1 MQKIRNNNNIN
12 FKNVKTMNRMNNFL
26 LMGSV
31 ALSGIV
37 AFSACS
43 SENDMGAEVNP
54 TFDGKTV
61 KTQFALNVPYGNTGT
76 RMSDEAAQQKN
87 NFRGISNMKLLSFV
101 EEPATGKISTSF
113 IDLKQNTNAFES
125 DGSDY
130 ANQGRY
136 IYRDVQ
142 IPIGTKHFVFYGKAT
157 GTETTTSDANKL
169 FDKGYLSNNLSG
181 TTSGTPVSLDNTNFA
196 LQQIN
201 STLDLSIADGTS
213 GNNYD
218 KVMQALNNVSRT
230 KVGTTEWCAI
240 TTPTADTKLDHAKKL
255 WNAFSKLK
263 AGSANSVR
271 KTLEYLKSSAGVS
284 ALVAGEHA
292 TDDGEGLLKTLVK
305 NIDEALVLLDN
316 AENFPADL
324 NLPDGAISVECNRG
338 TWSYKT
344 PVDMNGASI
353 NYANITYPASLDYFV
368 SSPAKARDDA
378 STGLSDGKWPAKE
391 EWTKDNATWTD
402 WGDEVKNTTRTIA
415 LEKAIQYGVANLELT
430 INAKA
435 NSLEDNAK
443 AKGGQVADQNVDVT
457 GNKLV
462 MTGVLIGGQP
472 EKVEWNYEPKTG
484 TTFDLTIYDK
494 KMNGAT
500 ASAKGINVPVKPKAS
515 TPNYT
520 LVLDN
525 NNNTSAKSI
534 YVAVELVNKTGIDFY
549 GADGMIPAGGKF
561 YLIGK
566 LDPTDGTTVGENP
579 KNVDRVFLKDYTTK
593 ANLTIKDLKN
603 AYNVIPDLR
612 STAISVGLAV
622 NLEWQNGITFNVE
635 I

>member
-1 MQKIRNNNNIN
+1 
-12 FKNVKTMNRMNNFL
+12 MNRMNNFL

-61 KTQFALNVPYGNTGT
+61 KTQFALNVPYGDTGT
-76 RMSDEAAQQKN
+76 RMSANAAQQN
-87 NFRGISNMKLLSFV
+87 RNFRGISNMTLLPFT
-101 EEPATGKISTSF
+101 EEPAAGKTSTSF
-113 IDLKQNTNAFES
+113 INLKTNTNAFES

-136 IYRDVQ
+136 IYRDVE
-142 IPIGTKHFVFYGKAT
+142 IPIGTNNFVFYGKAT
-157 GTETTTSDANKL
+157 GTETTTTADADKL

-181 TTSGTPVSLDNTNFA
+181 TTSGTPVSLNNTNFA
-196 LQQIN
+196 LQKIN
-201 STLDLSIADGTS
+201 ETLDFSTATSGTDKSYNKVLKALQDVTDTKVTDGTTTTIEW
-213 GNNYD
+213 NN
-218 KVMQALNNVSRT
+218 
-230 KVGTTEWCAI
+230 I
-240 TTPTADTKLDHAKKL
+240 TTSATDMKLNHAKKL
-255 WNAFSKLK
+255 WEAFSTLK

-271 KTLEYLKSSAGVS
+271 KTLNYLKSSAGVS
-284 ALVAGEHA
+284 ALGTGTA
-292 TDDGEGLLKTLVK
+292 TADGDGLLKTLVK
-305 NIDEALVLLDN
+305 NIDNALTTLGAAKD
-316 AENFPADL
+316 FPADF
-324 NLPDGAISVECNRG
+324 NLPDGAVGVNYDGATKKWKFNSPEN
-338 TWSYKT
+338 
-344 PVDMNGASI
+344 MNVNTI

-378 STGLSDGKWPAKE
+378 STGLSDGKWPAKD
-391 EWTKDNATWTD
+391 EWTKDNATWTGWD
-402 WGDEVKNTTRTIA
+402 NEVKNTTRTIA
-415 LEKAIQYGVANLELT
+415 LERAIQYGVANLELT

-443 AKGGQVADQNVDVT
+443 AKGGQVADQTVDVT
-457 GNKLV
+457 GDKLV

-472 EKVEWNYEPKTG
+472 TKVEWNYEPKTG

-500 ASAKGINVPVKPKAS
+500 TSAEGINVPVKPTAS

-566 LDPTDGTTVGENP
+566 LDPEAATGVTGATTTVN
-579 KNVDRVFLKDYTTK
+579 RVFLKDYTTK

-622 NLEWQNGITFNVE
+622 NLEWQNGITFDVE

>member
-1 MQKIRNNNNIN
+1 
-12 FKNVKTMNRMNNFL
+12 MNNFF

-76 RMSDEAAQQKN
+76 RMSADATQQN
-87 NFRGISNMKLLSFV
+87 RNFRGISNMVLLPFNANV
-101 EEPATGKISTSF
+101 TGTETSTSF
-113 IDLKQNTNAFES
+113 ISLNQNTNAFES
-125 DGSDY
+125 DGTS
-130 ANQGRY
+130 QGRY
-136 IYRDVQ
+136 IYRDVE
-142 IPIGTKHFVFYGKAT
+142 IPIGTTHFVFYGKAT
-157 GTETTTSDANKL
+157 GTETTTANPDNL
-169 FDKGYLSNNLSG
+169 FKFGYLSKNLSEP
-181 TTSGTPVSLDNTNFA
+181 TVDLNNTNFA
-196 LQQIN
+196 LLKIN
-201 STLDLSIADGTS
+201 GSLNLNSANAGTAKS
-213 GNNYD
+213 YE
-218 KVMQALNNVSRT
+218 KVLQALQDVTNT
-230 KVGTTEWCAI
+230 TVGSIEWKNI
-240 TTPTADTKLDHAKKL
+240 TTPAADMKLDHAKKL
-255 WNAFSKLK
+255 WDAFSTLK

-271 KTLEYLKSSAGVS
+271 TTLNHLKKSAGVS
-284 ALVAGEHA
+284 APGAGTTA
-292 TDDGEGLLKTLVK
+292 TEDGDGLLKNLVT
-305 NIDEALVLLDN
+305 NIDKALTTLLGTDN
-316 AENFPADL
+316 TFPADF
-324 NLPDGAISVECNRG
+324 NLPDGAVAVTYDNTSGIWKYN
-338 TWSYKT
+338 T
-344 PVDMNGASI
+344 PVDMKDASI

-378 STGLSDGKWPAKE
+378 STGLSDGIWPEKNK
-391 EWTKDNATWTD
+391 WTKDEAGIWTAD
-402 WGDEVKNTTRTIA
+402 WGNEVKNTTRTIA

-430 INAKA
+430 IKA
-435 NSLEDNAK
+435 NASTLSDNAQ

-457 GNKLV
+457 NKLV

-484 TTFDLTIYDK
+484 CTFDLTIYDK
-494 KMNGAT
+494 KMNGVT
-500 ASAKGINVPVKPKAS
+500 APAEGIDVPVKPTAS

-525 NNNTSAKSI
+525 NNASTRPI

-549 GADGMIPAGGKF
+549 GADGMIPDGGKF
-561 YLIGK
+561 YLVGK
-566 LDPTDGTTVGENP
+566 LDPTTAPTSSNP
-579 KNVDRVFLKDYTTK
+579 NSVDRVFLKDYTTK
-593 ANLTIKDLKN
+593 ANLTIMDLKN

-622 NLEWQNGITFNVE
+622 NLEWQTGITFDVE

>member
-1 MQKIRNNNNIN
+1 
-12 FKNVKTMNRMNNFL
+12 MNRMNNFL

-76 RMSDEAAQQKN
+76 RMSADAAQQN
-87 NFRGISNMKLLSFV
+87 SNFRGISNMKLLPFA
-101 EEPATGKISTSF
+101 EEPAVGKTSTSL
-113 IDLKQNTNAFES
+113 INLGVNTNAFES

-136 IYRDVQ
+136 IYRDVE

-157 GTETTTSDANKL
+157 GTETTTTDPDKL
-169 FDKGYLSNNLSG
+169 FEKGYLSNNLSG
-181 TTSGTPVSLDNTNFA
+181 TTGTTVSLDNTNFA
-196 LQQIN
+196 LQKIN
-201 STLDLSIADGTS
+201 ETLDLNGATS
-213 GNNYD
+213 GTD
-218 KVMQALNNVSRT
+218 KSYRKVLKALQDVTGT
-230 KVGTTEWCAI
+230 KVTDGATTIEWNNI
-240 TTPTADTKLDHAKKL
+240 TTSATDMKLNHAEKI
-255 WNAFSKLK
+255 WDAFKTLK

-271 KTLEYLKSSAGVS
+271 ITLENLKKSAGVTT
-284 ALVAGEHA
+284 LGA
-292 TDDGEGLLKTLVK
+292 TETPTADGDGLLKTLVK
-305 NIDEALVLLDN
+305 NIDVALTTLLGTDN
-316 AENFPADL
+316 TFPADF
-324 NLPDGAISVECNRG
+324 NLPDGAIAVTYDNTSGN
-338 TWSYKT
+338 WKYNT

-368 SSPAKARDDA
+368 NSPAKARNDA
-378 STGLSDGKWPAKE
+378 STGLTDGIWPEKDK
-391 EWTKDNATWTD
+391 WTKDETGIWTG

-430 INAKA
+430 INAKT
-435 NSLEDNAK
+435 NKLLDNAK
-443 AKGGQVADQNVDVT
+443 ANGGQVADQNVDVT
-457 GNKLV
+457 GDKLV

-472 EKVEWNYEPKTG
+472 TKVEWNYEPKTG

-500 ASAKGINVPVKPKAS
+500 TSAEGINVPVKPTAS
-515 TPNYT
+515 THNYT

-566 LDPTDGTTVGENP
+566 LDPTDAATVGENP

-593 ANLTIKDLKN
+593 ANLTIKDLNN

>member
-1 MQKIRNNNNIN
+1 
-12 FKNVKTMNRMNNFL
+12 MNRMNNFL

-61 KTQFALNVPYGNTGT
+61 KTQFALNVPYGDTGT
-76 RMSDEAAQQKN
+76 RMSANAAQQN
-87 NFRGISNMKLLSFV
+87 RNFRGISNMKLLSFV
-101 EEPATGKISTSF
+101 EEPAAGKISTSF

-157 GTETTTSDANKL
+157 GTETTTTTPDKL
-169 FDKGYLSNNLSG
+169 FEKGYLSKNLSG
-181 TTSGTPVSLDNTNFA
+181 PTVNLNNTNFA
-196 LQQIN
+196 LQKIKG
-201 STLDLSIADGTS
+201 SLDLSAATGTTTE
-213 GNNYD
+213 NYD
-218 KVMQALNNVSRT
+218 KVLKALQEVTGT
-230 KVGTTEWCAI
+230 KVTEGAATIEWNNI
-240 TTPTADTKLDHAKKL
+240 TTSATDMKLNHAEKL
-255 WNAFSKLK
+255 WDAFKTLK

-271 KTLEYLKSSAGVS
+271 KTLENLKTSAGVA
-284 ALVAGEHA
+284 ALAEGETPTA
-292 TDDGEGLLKTLVK
+292 NGDGLLKTLVK
-305 NIDEALVLLDN
+305 NIDGALTTLGDDN
-316 AENFPADL
+316 IFPADL
-324 NLPDGAISVECNRG
+324 NLPDGAVSVICDG
-338 TWSYKT
+338 TSKT
-344 PVDMNGASI
+344 WKFNSSVTMNENTI
-353 NYANITYPASLDYFV
+353 DYTKITYPASLDYFV
-368 SSPAKARDDA
+368 SSPAKARNEA
-378 STGLSDGKWPAKE
+378 STGLTDGKWPTNE
-391 EWTKDNATWTD
+391 DWTKNQATWTD

-415 LEKAIQYGVANLELT
+415 LERAIQYGVANLELT
-430 INAKA
+430 INAKT
-435 NSLEDNAK
+435 NKLLDNAI
-443 AKGGQVADQNVDVT
+443 AKGHQVADQNVDVT

-472 EKVEWNYEPKTG
+472 TKVEWDYEPKPG
-484 TTFDLTIYDK
+484 TDFDLTIYDK

-500 ASAKGINVPVKPKAS
+500 ATGNGINVPVGRAS
-515 TPNYT
+515 ESNYT

-525 NNNTSAKSI
+525 NNATTKPI

-549 GADGMIPAGGKF
+549 GADGMVPAGGKF
-561 YLIGK
+561 YLIGR
-566 LDPTDGTTVGENP
+566 LDPTTATTGDNP
-579 KNVDRVFLKDYTTK
+579 NNVDRVFLKDYTTK

-622 NLEWQNGITFNVE
+622 NLEWQNGITFDVE

>member
-1 MQKIRNNNNIN
+1 
-12 FKNVKTMNRMNNFL
+12 MNRMNNFL

-76 RMSDEAAQQKN
+76 RMSADAAQQN
-87 NFRGISNMKLLSFV
+87 SNFRGISNMKLLPFAK
-101 EEPATGKISTSF
+101 EPAVGKTSTSL
-113 IDLKQNTNAFES
+113 INLGVNTNAFES

-136 IYRDVQ
+136 IYRDVE

-157 GTETTTSDANKL
+157 GTETTTTDPDKL
-169 FDKGYLSNNLSG
+169 FEKGYLSNNLSG
-181 TTSGTPVSLDNTNFA
+181 TTGTTVSLDNTNFA
-196 LQQIN
+196 LQKIN
-201 STLDLSIADGTS
+201 ETLDLNGATS
-213 GNNYD
+213 GTD
-218 KVMQALNNVSRT
+218 KSYRKVLKALQDVTGT
-230 KVGTTEWCAI
+230 KVTDGATTIEWNNI
-240 TTPTADTKLDHAKKL
+240 TTSATDMKLNHAEKL
-255 WNAFSKLK
+255 WDAFKTLK

-271 KTLEYLKSSAGVS
+271 ITLENLKKSAGVTT
-284 ALVAGEHA
+284 LGA
-292 TDDGEGLLKTLVK
+292 TETPTADGDGLLKTLVK
-305 NIDEALVLLDN
+305 NIDVALTTLLGTDN
-316 AENFPADL
+316 TFPADF
-324 NLPDGAISVECNRG
+324 NLPDGAIAVTYDNTSGN
-338 TWSYKT
+338 WKYNT

-368 SSPAKARDDA
+368 NSPAKARNDA
-378 STGLSDGKWPAKE
+378 STGLTDGIWPEKDK
-391 EWTKDNATWTD
+391 WTKDETGIWTG

-430 INAKA
+430 INAKT
-435 NSLEDNAK
+435 NKLLDNAK
-443 AKGGQVADQNVDVT
+443 ANGGQVADQNVDVT
-457 GNKLV
+457 GDKLV

-472 EKVEWNYEPKTG
+472 TKVEWNYEPKTG

-500 ASAKGINVPVKPKAS
+500 TSAEGINVPVKPTAS
-515 TPNYT
+515 THNYT

-566 LDPTDGTTVGENP
+566 LDPTDAATVGENP

>member
-1 MQKIRNNNNIN
+1 
-12 FKNVKTMNRMNNFL
+12 MNRMNNFL

-76 RMSDEAAQQKN
+76 RMSADAAQQN
-87 NFRGISNMKLLSFV
+87 SNFRGISNMKLLPFA
-101 EEPATGKISTSF
+101 EEPAVGKTSTSL
-113 IDLKQNTNAFES
+113 INLGVNTNAFES

-136 IYRDVQ
+136 IYRDVE

-157 GTETTTSDANKL
+157 GTETTTTDPDKL
-169 FDKGYLSNNLSG
+169 FEKGYLSNNLSG
-181 TTSGTPVSLDNTNFA
+181 TTGTTVSLDNTNFA
-196 LQQIN
+196 LQKIN
-201 STLDLSIADGTS
+201 ETLDLNGATS
-213 GNNYD
+213 GTD
-218 KVMQALNNVSRT
+218 KSYRKVLKALQDVTGT
-230 KVGTTEWCAI
+230 KVTDGATTIEWNNI
-240 TTPTADTKLDHAKKL
+240 TTSATDMKLNHAEKL
-255 WNAFSKLK
+255 WDAFKTLK

-271 KTLEYLKSSAGVS
+271 ITLENLKKSAGVTT
-284 ALVAGEHA
+284 LGA
-292 TDDGEGLLKTLVK
+292 TETPTADGDGLLKTLVK
-305 NIDEALVLLDN
+305 NIDVALTTLLGTDN
-316 AENFPADL
+316 TFPADF
-324 NLPDGAISVECNRG
+324 NLPDGAIAVTYDNTSGN
-338 TWSYKT
+338 WKYNT

-368 SSPAKARDDA
+368 NSPAKARNDA
-378 STGLSDGKWPAKE
+378 STGLTDGIWPEKNK
-391 EWTKDNATWTD
+391 WTKDETGIWTG

-430 INAKA
+430 INAKT
-435 NSLEDNAK
+435 NKLLDNAK
-443 AKGGQVADQNVDVT
+443 ANGGQVADQNVDVT
-457 GNKLV
+457 GDKLV

-500 ASAKGINVPVKPKAS
+500 TSAEGINVPVKPTAS

-566 LDPTDGTTVGENP
+566 LDPTDAATVGENP

>member
-1 MQKIRNNNNIN
+1 
-12 FKNVKTMNRMNNFL
+12 MNNFF

-61 KTQFALNVPYGNTGT
+61 KTQFALNVPYGDTGT
-76 RMSDEAAQQKN
+76 RMSADAAQQN
-87 NFRGISNMKLLSFV
+87 SNFRGISNMKLLPFA
-101 EEPATGKISTSF
+101 EEPAVGKTSTSL
-113 IDLKQNTNAFES
+113 INLGVNTNAFES

-136 IYRDVQ
+136 IYRDVE

-157 GTETTTSDANKL
+157 GTETTTTDPDKL
-169 FDKGYLSNNLSG
+169 FEKGYLSNNLSG
-181 TTSGTPVSLDNTNFA
+181 TTGTTVSLDNTNFA
-196 LQQIN
+196 LQKIN
-201 STLDLSIADGTS
+201 ETLDLNGATS
-213 GNNYD
+213 GTD
-218 KVMQALNNVSRT
+218 KSYRKVLKALQDVTGT
-230 KVGTTEWCAI
+230 KVTDGATTIEWNNI
-240 TTPTADTKLDHAKKL
+240 TTSATDMKLNHAEKL
-255 WNAFSKLK
+255 WDAFKTLK

-271 KTLEYLKSSAGVS
+271 ITLENLKKSAGVTT
-284 ALVAGEHA
+284 LGA
-292 TDDGEGLLKTLVK
+292 TETPTADGDGLLKTLVK
-305 NIDEALVLLDN
+305 NIDVALTKLLGTDN
-316 AENFPADL
+316 TFPADF
-324 NLPDGAISVECNRG
+324 NLPDGAIAVTYDNTSGN
-338 TWSYKT
+338 WKYNT

-368 SSPAKARDDA
+368 NSPAKARNDA
-378 STGLSDGKWPAKE
+378 STGLTDGIWPEKE
-391 EWTKDNATWTD
+391 KWTKDETGIWTG

-430 INAKA
+430 INAKT
-435 NSLEDNAK
+435 NKLLDNAK
-443 AKGGQVADQNVDVT
+443 ANGGQVADQNVDVT
-457 GNKLV
+457 GDKLV

-472 EKVEWNYEPKTG
+472 TKVEWNYEPKTG

-500 ASAKGINVPVKPKAS
+500 TSAEGINVPVKPTAS
-515 TPNYT
+515 THNYT

-566 LDPTDGTTVGENP
+566 LDPTDAATVGENP
-579 KNVDRVFLKDYTTK
+579 NRVERVFLKDYTTK

-622 NLEWQNGITFNVE
+622 NLEWQNGITFDVE

>member
-1 MQKIRNNNNIN
+1 
-12 FKNVKTMNRMNNFL
+12 MNRMNNFL

-61 KTQFALNVPYGNTGT
+61 KTQFALNVPYGDTGT
-76 RMSDEAAQQKN
+76 RMSDEAAQQN
-87 NFRGISNMKLLSFV
+87 RNFRGISNMTLLPFT
-101 EEPATGKISTSF
+101 EEPAAGKISTSF

-181 TTSGTPVSLDNTNFA
+181 TTSGTKVILDNTNFA
-196 LQQIN
+196 LQKIN
-201 STLDLSIADGTS
+201 ETLDFSTATSGTDKSYNKVLKALQDVTDTKVTDGTTTIEW
-213 GNNYD
+213 NN
-218 KVMQALNNVSRT
+218 
-230 KVGTTEWCAI
+230 I
-240 TTPTADTKLDHAKKL
+240 TTSATDMKLNHAKKL
-255 WNAFSKLK
+255 WEAFSTLK

-271 KTLEYLKSSAGVS
+271 KTLNYLKSSAGVS
-284 ALVAGEHA
+284 ALGTGTA
-292 TDDGEGLLKTLVK
+292 TADGDGLLKTLVK
-305 NIDEALVLLDN
+305 NIDNALTTLGAAND
-316 AENFPADL
+316 FPADF
-324 NLPDGAISVECNRG
+324 NLPDGAVGVNYDGATKKWKFNSPEN
-338 TWSYKT
+338 
-344 PVDMNGASI
+344 MNVNTI

-402 WGDEVKNTTRTIA
+402 WGNEVENTTRTIA

-430 INAKA
+430 ITAKT
-435 NSLEDNAK
+435 STLSDNAK
-443 AKGGQVADQNVDVT
+443 AKGGQVADQTVDVT
-457 GNKLV
+457 GDKLF

-484 TTFDLTIYDK
+484 AKFDYTIYDK

-500 ASAKGINVPVKPKAS
+500 TATENGIKVPVKTAVTPAS

-525 NNNTSAKSI
+525 NKATTKPI
-534 YVAVELVNKTGIDFY
+534 YVAVELLNKTGIDFY

-566 LDPTDGTTVGENP
+566 LDPTDAATVGENP

>member
-1 MQKIRNNNNIN
+1 
-12 FKNVKTMNRMNNFL
+12 MNRMNNFF

-76 RMSDEAAQQKN
+76 RMSANAAQQN
-87 NFRGISNMKLLSFV
+87 RNFRGISNMKLLSFV
-101 EEPATGKISTSF
+101 EEPAAGKISTSF

-181 TTSGTPVSLDNTNFA
+181 TTSGTKVSLNNTNFA
-196 LQQIN
+196 LQKIN
-201 STLDLSIADGTS
+201 ETLDFSTATSGTDKSYNKVLKALQDVTDTKVTDGTTTIEW
-213 GNNYD
+213 NN
-218 KVMQALNNVSRT
+218 
-230 KVGTTEWCAI
+230 I
-240 TTPTADTKLDHAKKL
+240 TTSATDMKLNHAKKL
-255 WNAFSKLK
+255 WEAFSTLK

-271 KTLEYLKSSAGVS
+271 KTLNYLKSSAGVS
-284 ALVAGEHA
+284 ALGTGTA
-292 TDDGEGLLKTLVK
+292 TADGDGLLKTLVK
-305 NIDEALVLLDN
+305 NIDNALTTLGAAND
-316 AENFPADL
+316 FPADF
-324 NLPDGAISVECNRG
+324 NLPDGAVGVNYDGATKKWKFNSPEN
-338 TWSYKT
+338 
-344 PVDMNGASI
+344 MNVNTI

-378 STGLSDGKWPAKE
+378 STGLSDGKWPAKD

-402 WGDEVKNTTRTIA
+402 WGNEVENTTRTIA

-430 INAKA
+430 ITAKT
-435 NSLEDNAK
+435 STLSDNAK
-443 AKGGQVADQNVDVT
+443 AKGGQVADQTVDVT
-457 GNKLV
+457 GDKLV

-472 EKVEWNYEPKTG
+472 TKVEWNYEPKTG

-500 ASAKGINVPVKPKAS
+500 TSAEGINVPVKPTAS

-525 NNNTSAKSI
+525 NKATTKPI
-534 YVAVELVNKTGIDFY
+534 YVAVELLNKTGIDFY
-549 GADGMIPAGGKF
+549 GADGMIPNGGKF

-566 LDPTDGTTVGENP
+566 LDPTDDTTVGENP
-579 KNVDRVFLKDYTTK
+579 NRVERVFLKDHTTK

-622 NLEWQNGITFNVE
+622 NLEWQNGITFDVE

>member
-1 MQKIRNNNNIN
+1 
-12 FKNVKTMNRMNNFL
+12 MNNFF

-61 KTQFALNVPYGNTGT
+61 KTQFALNVPYGDTGT
-76 RMSDEAAQQKN
+76 RMSANAAQQN
-87 NFRGISNMKLLSFV
+87 RNFRGISNMTLLPFT

-136 IYRDVQ
+136 IYRDVE

-157 GTETTTSDANKL
+157 GTETTTTDPDKL
-169 FDKGYLSNNLSG
+169 FEKGYLSNNLSG
-181 TTSGTPVSLDNTNFA
+181 TTGTTVSLDNTYFA
-196 LQQIN
+196 LQKIN
-201 STLDLSIADGTS
+201 ETLDLNGATS
-213 GNNYD
+213 GTD
-218 KVMQALNNVSRT
+218 KSYRKVLKALQDVTGT
-230 KVGTTEWCAI
+230 KVTDGATTIEWNNI
-240 TTPTADTKLDHAKKL
+240 TTSATDMKLNHAEKL
-255 WNAFSKLK
+255 WDAFKTLK

-271 KTLEYLKSSAGVS
+271 ITLENLKKSAGVTT
-284 ALVAGEHA
+284 LGA
-292 TDDGEGLLKTLVK
+292 TETPTADGDGLLKTLVK
-305 NIDEALVLLDN
+305 NIDVALTTLLGTDN
-316 AENFPADL
+316 TFPADF
-324 NLPDGAISVECNRG
+324 NLPDGAIAVTYDNTSGN
-338 TWSYKT
+338 WKYNT

-368 SSPAKARDDA
+368 NSPAKARNDA
-378 STGLSDGKWPAKE
+378 STGLTDGIWPEKDK
-391 EWTKDNATWTD
+391 WTKDETGIWTG

-430 INAKA
+430 INAKT
-435 NSLEDNAK
+435 NKLLDNAK
-443 AKGGQVADQNVDVT
+443 ANGGQVADQNVDVT
-457 GNKLV
+457 GDKLV

-472 EKVEWNYEPKTG
+472 TKVEWNYEPKTG

-500 ASAKGINVPVKPKAS
+500 ASAEGINVPVKPTAS

-525 NNNTSAKSI
+525 NKNTSAKSI

-566 LDPTDGTTVGENP
+566 LDPTDATTIGDNP

-622 NLEWQNGITFNVE
+622 NLEWQEGITFNVE

>member
-1 MQKIRNNNNIN
+1 
-12 FKNVKTMNRMNNFL
+12 MNNFF

-76 RMSDEAAQQKN
+76 RMSADATQQN
-87 NFRGISNMKLLSFV
+87 SNFRGISNMKLLPFA
-101 EEPATGKISTSF
+101 EEPAAGKTSTSL
-113 IDLKQNTNAFES
+113 INLGVNTNAFES

-136 IYRDVQ
+136 IYRDVE

-157 GTETTTSDANKL
+157 GTETTTTTTDNL
-169 FDKGYLSNNLSG
+169 FKFGYLSNNLTG
-181 TTSGTPVSLDNTNFA
+181 TTVNLDNTHFALQKINETLNLSVATSGTDKSYNRVLKA
-196 LQQIN
+196 LQDV
-201 STLDLSIADGTS
+201 TG
-213 GNNYD
+213 
-218 KVMQALNNVSRT
+218 T
-230 KVGTTEWCAI
+230 KVGPIEWKNISTTA
-240 TTPTADTKLDHAKKL
+240 ADMKLNHAQKL
-255 WNAFSKLK
+255 WEAFSKLK

-271 KTLEYLKSSAGVS
+271 KTLENLKTSAGVA
-284 ALVAGEHA
+284 ALGPSE
-292 TDDGEGLLKTLVK
+292 TPTEDGDGLLKTLVK
-305 NIDEALVLLDN
+305 NIDEALTTLGDDN
-316 AENFPADL
+316 TFPADF
-324 NLPDGAISVECNRG
+324 NLPDGAIAVTYDNTSGN
-338 TWSYKT
+338 WKYNT

-353 NYANITYPASLDYFV
+353 NYAKITYPASLDYFV
-368 SSPAKARDDA
+368 NSPAKAKDAA
-378 STGLSDGKWPAKE
+378 STGLNDGIWPEKNK
-391 EWTKDNATWTD
+391 WTKDEAGIWTG
-402 WGDEVKNTTRTIA
+402 WGDDVKNTTRTIA

-430 INAKA
+430 IKAKA
-435 NSLEDNAK
+435 NTLSDNAI
-443 AKGGQVADQNVDVT
+443 AEGGQVADQNVDVT

-472 EKVEWNYEPKTG
+472 TQVEWNYEPKTG

-500 ASAKGINVPVKPKAS
+500 APAEGINVPVKPTAS

-566 LDPTDGTTVGENP
+566 LDPTDAATVGENP

-622 NLEWQNGITFNVE
+622 NLEWQNGITFDVE

>member
-1 MQKIRNNNNIN
+1 
-12 FKNVKTMNRMNNFL
+12 MNRMNNFL

-61 KTQFALNVPYGNTGT
+61 KTQFALNVPYGDTGT
-76 RMSDEAAQQKN
+76 RMSANAAQQN
-87 NFRGISNMKLLSFV
+87 RNFRGISNMTLLPFT
-101 EEPATGKISTSF
+101 EEPAAGKISTSF

-181 TTSGTPVSLDNTNFA
+181 TTSGTKVNLDNTNFA
-196 LQQIN
+196 LQKIN
-201 STLDLSIADGTS
+201 ETLDFSTATSGTDKSYNKVLKALQDVTDTKVTDGTTTIEW
-213 GNNYD
+213 NN
-218 KVMQALNNVSRT
+218 
-230 KVGTTEWCAI
+230 I
-240 TTPTADTKLDHAKKL
+240 TTSATDMKLNHAKKL
-255 WNAFSKLK
+255 WEAFSTLK

-271 KTLEYLKSSAGVS
+271 KTLNYLKSSAGVS
-284 ALVAGEHA
+284 ALGTGTA
-292 TDDGEGLLKTLVK
+292 TADGDGLLKTLVK
-305 NIDEALVLLDN
+305 NIDNALTTLGAAND
-316 AENFPADL
+316 FPADF
-324 NLPDGAISVECNRG
+324 NLPDGAVGVNYDGATKKWKFNSPEN
-338 TWSYKT
+338 
-344 PVDMNGASI
+344 MNVNTI

-378 STGLSDGKWPAKE
+378 STGLSDGKWPAKD
-391 EWTKDNATWTD
+391 EWKKDNATWTGWD
-402 WGDEVKNTTRTIA
+402 NEVKNTTRTIA

-430 INAKA
+430 INAKT
-435 NSLEDNAK
+435 NKLLDNAI
-443 AKGGQVADQNVDVT
+443 AKGHQVADQNVDVT

-472 EKVEWNYEPKTG
+472 TKVEWDYEPKPG
-484 TTFDLTIYDK
+484 TDFDLTIYDK

-500 ASAKGINVPVKPKAS
+500 ATGNGINVPVGRAS
-515 TPNYT
+515 ESNYT

-525 NNNTSAKSI
+525 NNATTKPI

-549 GADGMIPAGGKF
+549 GADGMVPAGGKF
-561 YLIGK
+561 YLIGR
-566 LDPTDGTTVGENP
+566 LDPTTATTGDNP
-579 KNVDRVFLKDYTTK
+579 NNVDRVFLKDYTTK

-622 NLEWQNGITFNVE
+622 NLEWQEGITFNVE

>member
-1 MQKIRNNNNIN
+1 
-12 FKNVKTMNRMNNFL
+12 MNNFL

-76 RMSDEAAQQKN
+76 RMSAEATQQSS
-87 NFRGISNMKLLSFV
+87 NFRGISNMTLLPFT
-101 EEPATGKISTSF
+101 EKPDAGKISTSF

-181 TTSGTPVSLDNTNFA
+181 TTSGTKVSLDNTNFA
-196 LQQIN
+196 LQKIN
-201 STLDLSIADGTS
+201 ETLDFSTATSGTDNSYNKVLKALQDVTDTKVTDGTTTIEW
-213 GNNYD
+213 NN
-218 KVMQALNNVSRT
+218 
-230 KVGTTEWCAI
+230 I
-240 TTPTADTKLDHAKKL
+240 TTSATDMKLNHAQKL
-255 WNAFSKLK
+255 WEAFSTLK

-271 KTLEYLKSSAGVS
+271 KTLNYLKSSAGVS
-284 ALVAGEHA
+284 ALGTGTA
-292 TDDGEGLLKTLVK
+292 TADGDGLLKTLVK
-305 NIDEALVLLDN
+305 NIDNALTTLGAAND
-316 AENFPADL
+316 FPADF
-324 NLPDGAISVECNRG
+324 NLPDGAVGVNYDGATKKWKFNSPEN
-338 TWSYKT
+338 
-344 PVDMNGASI
+344 MNVNTI

-378 STGLSDGKWPAKE
+378 STGLSDGKWPAKD

-402 WGDEVKNTTRTIA
+402 WGNEVENTTRTIA

-430 INAKA
+430 ITAKT
-435 NSLEDNAK
+435 STLSDNAK

-472 EKVEWNYEPKTG
+472 TQVEWNYEPKTG

-500 ASAKGINVPVKPKAS
+500 APAEGINVPVKPTAS

-525 NNNTSAKSI
+525 NNATTKAI
-534 YVAVELVNKTGIDFY
+534 YVAVELVNNTGIDFY
-549 GADGMIPAGGKF
+549 GADGMVPAGGKF

-566 LDPTDGTTVGENP
+566 LDPTDATTIGDNP

-593 ANLTIKDLKN
+593 ANLTIKELKN

-622 NLEWQNGITFNVE
+622 NLEWQNGITFDVE

>member
-1 MQKIRNNNNIN
+1 
-12 FKNVKTMNRMNNFL
+12 MNRMNNFF

-76 RMSDEAAQQKN
+76 RMSADATQQN
-87 NFRGISNMKLLSFV
+87 SNFRGISNMKLLPFA
-101 EEPATGKISTSF
+101 EEPAVGKTSTSL
-113 IDLKQNTNAFES
+113 INLGVNTNAFES

-136 IYRDVQ
+136 IYRDVE

-157 GTETTTSDANKL
+157 GTETTTTDPDKL
-169 FDKGYLSNNLSG
+169 FEKGYLSNNLSG
-181 TTSGTPVSLDNTNFA
+181 TTGTTVSLDNTNFA
-196 LQQIN
+196 LQKIN
-201 STLDLSIADGTS
+201 ETLDLNGATS
-213 GNNYD
+213 GTD
-218 KVMQALNNVSRT
+218 KSYRKVLKALQDVTGT
-230 KVGTTEWCAI
+230 KVTDGATTIEWNNI
-240 TTPTADTKLDHAKKL
+240 TTSATDMKLNHAEKL
-255 WNAFSKLK
+255 WDAFKTLK

-271 KTLEYLKSSAGVS
+271 ITLENLKKSAGVTT
-284 ALVAGEHA
+284 LGA
-292 TDDGEGLLKTLVK
+292 TETPTADGDGLLKTLVK
-305 NIDEALVLLDN
+305 NIDVALTTLLGTDN
-316 AENFPADL
+316 TFPADF
-324 NLPDGAISVECNRG
+324 NLPDGAIAVTYDNTSGN
-338 TWSYKT
+338 WKYNT

-368 SSPAKARDDA
+368 NSPAKARNDA
-378 STGLSDGKWPAKE
+378 STGLTDGIWPEKE
-391 EWTKDNATWTD
+391 KWTKDETGIWTG

-435 NSLEDNAK
+435 NKLLDNAK
-443 AKGGQVADQNVDVT
+443 ANGGQVADQNVDVT
-457 GNKLV
+457 GDKLV

-500 ASAKGINVPVKPKAS
+500 TSAEGINVPVKPKAS

-525 NNNTSAKSI
+525 NNNTSAKPI

-549 GADGMIPAGGKF
+549 GADGMVPAGGKF

-566 LDPTDGTTVGENP
+566 LDPTTATTSDNP
-579 KNVDRVFLKDYTTK
+579 NHVDRVFLKDYTTK

-622 NLEWQNGITFNVE
+622 NLEWQTGITFNVE

>member
-1 MQKIRNNNNIN
+1 
-12 FKNVKTMNRMNNFL
+12 
-26 LMGSV
+26 
-31 ALSGIV
+31 
-37 AFSACS
+37 
-43 SENDMGAEVNP
+43 MGAEVNP

-61 KTQFALNVPYGNTGT
+61 KTQFALNVPYGDTGT
-76 RMSDEAAQQKN
+76 RMSANAAQQN
-87 NFRGISNMKLLSFV
+87 RNFRGISNMTLLPFT
-101 EEPATGKISTSF
+101 EEPAAGKTSTSL
-113 IDLKQNTNAFES
+113 INLGVNTNAFES

-157 GTETTTSDANKL
+157 GTETSATATADNL
-169 FDKGYLSNNLSG
+169 FEKGYLSNNVSG
-181 TTSGTPVSLDNTNFA
+181 PTVNLDATNFA
-196 LQQIN
+196 LQKIKG
-201 STLDLSIADGTS
+201 SLDLSTATGTTTE
-213 GNNYD
+213 NYD
-218 KVMQALNNVSRT
+218 KVLKALQEVTGT
-230 KVGTTEWCAI
+230 KVTEGATTIEWNNI
-240 TTPTADTKLDHAKKL
+240 TTSATDMKLNHAEKL
-255 WNAFSKLK
+255 WDAFKTLK

-271 KTLEYLKSSAGVS
+271 KTLENLKTSAGVA
-284 ALVAGEHA
+284 ALAEGETPTA
-292 TDDGEGLLKTLVK
+292 NGDGLLKTLVK
-305 NIDEALVLLDN
+305 NINVALTTLDPN
-316 AENFPADL
+316 NTFPADL
-324 NLPDGAISVECNRG
+324 NLPDGAVSVICDG
-338 TWSYKT
+338 TSKT
-344 PVDMNGASI
+344 WKFNSSVTMNENTI
-353 NYANITYPASLDYFV
+353 DYRNITYPASLDYFV

-484 TTFDLTIYDK
+484 SRFDLTIYDK
-494 KMNGAT
+494 KMNGVT
-500 ASAKGINVPVKPKAS
+500 APAEGIDVPVKTTASTAS

-525 NNNTSAKSI
+525 NNNASAKSI

-549 GADGMIPAGGKF
+549 GADGMVPAGGKF

-566 LDPTDGTTVGENP
+566 LDPTTATTSNNP
-579 KNVDRVFLKDYTTK
+579 NGVDRVFLKDYTTK

-622 NLEWQNGITFNVE
+622 NLEWQTGITFDVE

>member
-1 MQKIRNNNNIN
+1 
-12 FKNVKTMNRMNNFL
+12 MNRMNNFL

-76 RMSDEAAQQKN
+76 RMSADATQQN
-87 NFRGISNMKLLSFV
+87 SNFRGISNMKLLPFA
-101 EEPATGKISTSF
+101 EEPAAGKTSTSL
-113 IDLKQNTNAFES
+113 INLGVNTNAFES

-136 IYRDVQ
+136 IYRDVE

-157 GTETTTSDANKL
+157 GTETTTTTPDKL
-169 FDKGYLSNNLSG
+169 FEKGYLSKNLSG
-181 TTSGTPVSLDNTNFA
+181 PTVNLNNTNFA
-196 LQQIN
+196 LQKIKG
-201 STLDLSIADGTS
+201 SLDLSAATGTTTE
-213 GNNYD
+213 NYD
-218 KVMQALNNVSRT
+218 KVLKALQEVTGT
-230 KVGTTEWCAI
+230 KVTEGATTIEWNNI
-240 TTPTADTKLDHAKKL
+240 TTSATDMKLNHAEKL
-255 WNAFSKLK
+255 WDAFKTLK

-271 KTLEYLKSSAGVS
+271 KTLENLKTSAGVA
-284 ALVAGEHA
+284 ALAEGETPTA
-292 TDDGEGLLKTLVK
+292 NGDGLLKTLVK
-305 NIDEALVLLDN
+305 NIDGALTTLGDDN
-316 AENFPADL
+316 IFPADL
-324 NLPDGAISVECNRG
+324 NLPDGAVSVICDG
-338 TWSYKT
+338 TSKT
-344 PVDMNGASI
+344 WKFNSSVTMNENTI
-353 NYANITYPASLDYFV
+353 DYTKITYPASLDYFV
-368 SSPAKARDDA
+368 SSPAKARNEA
-378 STGLSDGKWPAKE
+378 STGLTDGKWPTNE
-391 EWTKDNATWTD
+391 DWTKNQATWTD

-415 LEKAIQYGVANLELT
+415 LERAIQYGVANLELT
-430 INAKA
+430 INAKT
-435 NSLEDNAK
+435 NKLLDNAI
-443 AKGGQVADQNVDVT
+443 AKGHQVADQNVDVT

-472 EKVEWNYEPKTG
+472 TKVEWDYEPKPG
-484 TTFDLTIYDK
+484 TDFDLTIYDK

-500 ASAKGINVPVKPKAS
+500 ATGNGINVPVGRAS
-515 TPNYT
+515 ESNYT

-525 NNNTSAKSI
+525 NNATTKPI

-549 GADGMIPAGGKF
+549 GADGMVPAGGKF
-561 YLIGK
+561 YLIGR
-566 LDPTDGTTVGENP
+566 LDPTTATTGDNP
-579 KNVDRVFLKDYTTK
+579 NNVDRVFLKDYTTK

-622 NLEWQNGITFNVE
+622 NLEWQEGITFNVE

>member
-1 MQKIRNNNNIN
+1 
-12 FKNVKTMNRMNNFL
+12 MNRMNNFL

-76 RMSDEAAQQKN
+76 RMSADAAQQN
-87 NFRGISNMKLLSFV
+87 RNFRGISNMTLLPFT
-101 EEPATGKISTSF
+101 EEPAAGKISTSF

-157 GTETTTSDANKL
+157 GTETTTTDPDKL
-169 FDKGYLSNNLSG
+169 FEKGYLSNNLSG
-181 TTSGTPVSLDNTNFA
+181 TTGTTVNLDNTNFA
-196 LQQIN
+196 LQKIN
-201 STLDLSIADGTS
+201 ETLDLNGATS
-213 GNNYD
+213 GTD
-218 KVMQALNNVSRT
+218 KSYRKVLKALQDVTGT
-230 KVGTTEWCAI
+230 KVTDGATTIEWNNI
-240 TTPTADTKLDHAKKL
+240 TTSATDMKLNHAEKL
-255 WNAFSKLK
+255 WDAFKTLK

-271 KTLEYLKSSAGVS
+271 ITLENLKKSAGVTTLG
-284 ALVAGEHA
+284 AETA
-292 TDDGEGLLKTLVK
+292 TVDGDGLLKTLVK
-305 NIDEALVLLDN
+305 NIDVALTTLDPN
-316 AENFPADL
+316 NTFPADF
-324 NLPDGAISVECNRG
+324 NLPDGAVSVTYSSGKWKYN
-338 TWSYKT
+338 T
-344 PVDMNGASI
+344 PVNMNSTSI

-368 SSPAKARDDA
+368 SSPARARDDA
-378 STGLSDGKWPAKE
+378 STGLTDGKWPTNE
-391 EWTKDNATWTD
+391 DWTKDQATWTD
-402 WGDEVKNTTRTIA
+402 WGNEVKNTTRTIA

-435 NSLEDNAK
+435 NTLSDNAK
-443 AKGGQVADQNVDVT
+443 NNGGQVADQNVDVT

-472 EKVEWNYEPKTG
+472 TQVEWNYEPKTTG
-484 TTFDLTIYDK
+484 ATFDLTIYDK
-494 KMNGAT
+494 KMNGAAT
-500 ASAKGINVPVKPKAS
+500 ENGINVPVKPTAS

-525 NNNTSAKSI
+525 NYASTKPI

-549 GADGMIPAGGKF
+549 GFDGMIPADGKF

-579 KNVDRVFLKDYTTK
+579 NRVERVFLKDHTTK

-622 NLEWQNGITFNVE
+622 NLEWQNGITFDVE

>member
-1 MQKIRNNNNIN
+1 
-12 FKNVKTMNRMNNFL
+12 MNRMNNFL

-76 RMSDEAAQQKN
+76 RMSANAAQQN
-87 NFRGISNMKLLSFV
+87 RNFRGISNMTLLPFT
-101 EEPATGKISTSF
+101 EEPAAGKISTSF

-142 IPIGTKHFVFYGKAT
+142 IPIGTNNFVFYGKAT
-157 GTETTTSDANKL
+157 GTETTTTADANKL

-196 LQQIN
+196 LQKIN
-201 STLDLSIADGTS
+201 ETLDFSTATSGTDKSYNKVLKALQDVTDTKVTDGTTTTIEW
-213 GNNYD
+213 NN
-218 KVMQALNNVSRT
+218 
-230 KVGTTEWCAI
+230 I
-240 TTPTADTKLDHAKKL
+240 TTSATDMKLNHAKKL
-255 WNAFSKLK
+255 WEAFSTLK

-271 KTLEYLKSSAGVS
+271 KTLNYLKSSAGVS
-284 ALVAGEHA
+284 ALGTGTA
-292 TDDGEGLLKTLVK
+292 TADGDGLLKTLVK
-305 NIDEALVLLDN
+305 NIDNALTTLGATND
-316 AENFPADL
+316 FPADF
-324 NLPDGAISVECNRG
+324 NLPDGAVGVNYDGATKKWKFNSPEN
-338 TWSYKT
+338 
-344 PVDMNGASI
+344 MNVNTI

-378 STGLSDGKWPAKE
+378 STGLSDGKWPAKD
-391 EWTKDNATWTD
+391 EWTKDKPNIWTG
-402 WGDEVKNTTRTIA
+402 WGNEVENTTRTIA

-430 INAKA
+430 ITAKT
-435 NSLEDNAK
+435 STLSDNAK
-443 AKGGQVADQNVDVT
+443 AKGGQVADQTVDVT
-457 GNKLV
+457 GDKLF

-472 EKVEWNYEPKTG
+472 EQVEWNYEPKTG
-484 TTFDLTIYDK
+484 AKFDYTIYDK

-500 ASAKGINVPVKPKAS
+500 TSAEGINVPVKPTAS

-525 NNNTSAKSI
+525 NKATTKPI
-534 YVAVELVNKTGIDFY
+534 YVAVELLNKTGIDFY
-549 GADGMIPAGGKF
+549 GADGMIPNGGKF

-566 LDPTDGTTVGENP
+566 LDPTDDTTVGENP
-579 KNVDRVFLKDYTTK
+579 NRVERVFLKDHTTK

-622 NLEWQNGITFNVE
+622 NLEWQNGITFDVE

>member
-1 MQKIRNNNNIN
+1 
-12 FKNVKTMNRMNNFL
+12 MNRMNNFL

-76 RMSDEAAQQKN
+76 RMSADAAQQN
-87 NFRGISNMKLLSFV
+87 SNFRGISNMKLLSLTAT
-101 EEPATGKISTSF
+101 PAAGTIPTSL
-113 IDLKQNTNAFES
+113 IDLSTASES
-125 DGSDY
+125 DGN
-130 ANQGRY
+130 AGRY
-136 IYRDVQ
+136 IYSDVA
-142 IPIGTKHFVFYGKAT
+142 IPVGTKNFIFYGKAT
-157 GTETTTSDANKL
+157 GTETATTTPDKL
-169 FDKGYLSNNLSG
+169 FENGYLSNNLTGATVANLDNINFGLEKINRSLDLTNATAESYG
-181 TTSGTPVSLDNTNFA
+181 KVLKALQDVTETEVTEGATTIKWNDITTS
-196 LQQIN
+196 
-201 STLDLSIADGTS
+201 
-213 GNNYD
+213 
-218 KVMQALNNVSRT
+218 
-230 KVGTTEWCAI
+230 TTDA
-240 TTPTADTKLDHAKKL
+240 KLDQAKNL
-255 WNAFSKLK
+255 WNAFKTLK

-271 KTLEYLKSSAGVS
+271 ITLEHLKTTAGVT
-284 ALVAGEHA
+284 ALAEGETPTA
-292 TDDGEGLLKTLVK
+292 NGDGLLKTLVK
-305 NIDEALVLLDN
+305 NIDAALTTLGTDN
-316 AENFPADL
+316 TFPADL
-324 NLPDGAISVECNRG
+324 NLPDGAVGVKYDGTSKKWSFNSSVTMKDN
-338 TWSYKT
+338 
-344 PVDMNGASI
+344 SI

-368 SSPAKARDDA
+368 STPAKARDVA
-378 STGLSDGKWPAKE
+378 STGLNDAIWPTKE
-391 EWTKDNATWTD
+391 NWTKDEASIWTD
-402 WGDEVKNTTRTIA
+402 WDNEVKRTSRTIA
-415 LEKAIQYGVANLELT
+415 LEKAIQYGVANLQLT
-430 INAKA
+430 INAAA
-435 NSLEDNAK
+435 NTLEDNAK
-443 AKGGQVADQNVDVT
+443 DKGGRASNQNVFVT
-457 GNKLV
+457 DNKLV

-472 EKVEWNYEPKTG
+472 TQVEWNYEPKTG

-500 ASAKGINVPVKPKAS
+500 APAEGINVPVKPTAS

-525 NNNTSAKSI
+525 NNATTKSI

-549 GADGMIPAGGKF
+549 GADGMVPAGGKF

-566 LDPTDGTTVGENP
+566 LDPEAATGVTGKDD
-579 KNVDRVFLKDYTTK
+579 NVNRVFLKDYTTK

-622 NLEWQNGITFNVE
+622 NLEWQTGITFNVE

>member
-1 MQKIRNNNNIN
+1 
-12 FKNVKTMNRMNNFL
+12 MNRMNNFL

-76 RMSDEAAQQKN
+76 RMSADAAQQN
-87 NFRGISNMKLLSFV
+87 SNFRGISNMKLLPFA
-101 EEPATGKISTSF
+101 EGPDAGKTSTSL
-113 IDLKQNTNAFES
+113 INLGVNTNAFES
-125 DGSDY
+125 DDSDY
-130 ANQGRY
+130 ANHGRY
-136 IYRDVQ
+136 IYRDVE

-157 GTETTTSDANKL
+157 GTETTTTTTDNL
-169 FDKGYLSNNLSG
+169 FKFGYLSNNLTG
-181 TTSGTPVSLDNTNFA
+181 TTVNLDNTHFALQKINETLNLSVATSGTDKSYNRVLKA
-196 LQQIN
+196 LQDV
-201 STLDLSIADGTS
+201 TG
-213 GNNYD
+213 
-218 KVMQALNNVSRT
+218 T
-230 KVGTTEWCAI
+230 KVGPIEWKNISTTA
-240 TTPTADTKLDHAKKL
+240 ADMKLNHAQKL
-255 WNAFSKLK
+255 WEAFSKLK

-271 KTLEYLKSSAGVS
+271 KTLENLKTSAGVA
-284 ALVAGEHA
+284 ALGTSEMP
-292 TDDGEGLLKTLVK
+292 TEDGDGLLKTLVK
-305 NIDEALVLLDN
+305 NIDEALTTLGDDN
-316 AENFPADL
+316 TFPADF
-324 NLPDGAISVECNRG
+324 NLPDGAVGVNYDGATKKWKFNSPEN
-338 TWSYKT
+338 
-344 PVDMNGASI
+344 MNVNTI

-378 STGLSDGKWPAKE
+378 STGLSDGKWPTNE
-391 EWTKDNATWTD
+391 DWTKDQATWTD
-402 WGDEVKNTTRTIA
+402 WGNEVKNTTRTIA

-435 NSLEDNAK
+435 NTLSDNAI
-443 AKGGQVADQNVDVT
+443 AKGGQVADQTVDVT
-457 GNKLV
+457 GDKLV

-472 EKVEWNYEPKTG
+472 TQVEWNYEPKTDA
-484 TTFDLTIYDK
+484 TFDFTIYDK

-500 ASAKGINVPVKPKAS
+500 AGNGINVPVGSTS

-525 NNNTSAKSI
+525 NNNTSTKSI
-534 YVAVELVNKTGIDFY
+534 YVAVELVNNTGIDFY
-549 GADGMIPAGGKF
+549 GKDGMVPAGGKF
-561 YLIGK
+561 YLVGK
-566 LDPTDGTTVGENP
+566 LDPEATTGVTKP
-579 KNVDRVFLKDYTTK
+579 TATVDRVFLKDYTTK

-622 NLEWQNGITFNVE
+622 NLDWQTGIKFDVE

>member
-1 MQKIRNNNNIN
+1 
-12 FKNVKTMNRMNNFL
+12 MNNFL

-61 KTQFALNVPYGNTGT
+61 KTQFALNVPYGDTGT
-76 RMSDEAAQQKN
+76 RMSANAAQQN
-87 NFRGISNMKLLSFV
+87 RNFRGISNMTLLPFT
-101 EEPATGKISTSF
+101 EEPDTGKISTSF

-125 DGSDY
+125 DGS
-130 ANQGRY
+130 RY

-157 GTETTTSDANKL
+157 GTETTTTADADKL

-181 TTSGTPVSLDNTNFA
+181 TTSGTKVSLDNTNFA
-196 LQQIN
+196 LQKIN
-201 STLDLSIADGTS
+201 ETLDFSTATSGTDKSYNKVLKALQDVTDTKVTDGTTTIEW
-213 GNNYD
+213 NN
-218 KVMQALNNVSRT
+218 
-230 KVGTTEWCAI
+230 I
-240 TTPTADTKLDHAKKL
+240 TTSATDMKLNHAQKL
-255 WNAFSKLK
+255 WEAFSTLK

-271 KTLEYLKSSAGVS
+271 KTLNYLKSSAGVS
-284 ALVAGEHA
+284 ALGTGTA
-292 TDDGEGLLKTLVK
+292 TADGDGLLKTLVK
-305 NIDEALVLLDN
+305 NIDNALTTLGAAND
-316 AENFPADL
+316 FPADF
-324 NLPDGAISVECNRG
+324 NLPDGAVGVNYDGATKKWKFNSPEN
-338 TWSYKT
+338 
-344 PVDMNGASI
+344 MNVNTI

-378 STGLSDGKWPAKE
+378 STGLSDGKWPAKD

-402 WGDEVKNTTRTIA
+402 WGNEVENTTRTIA

-430 INAKA
+430 ITAKT
-435 NSLEDNAK
+435 STLSDNAK
-443 AKGGQVADQNVDVT
+443 AKGGQVADQTVDVT
-457 GNKLV
+457 GDKLF

-472 EKVEWNYEPKTG
+472 EQVGWNYEPKTG
-484 TTFDLTIYDK
+484 AKFDYTIYDK

-500 ASAKGINVPVKPKAS
+500 APAEGINVPVKPTAS

-525 NNNTSAKSI
+525 NKATTKPI
-534 YVAVELVNKTGIDFY
+534 YVAVELLNKTGIDFY

-566 LDPTDGTTVGENP
+566 LDPEAVTGVTGATTT
-579 KNVDRVFLKDYTTK
+579 VDRVFLKDYTTK

-622 NLEWQNGITFNVE
+622 NLEWQTGITFDVE

>member
-1 MQKIRNNNNIN
+1 
-12 FKNVKTMNRMNNFL
+12 MNRMNNFL

-76 RMSDEAAQQKN
+76 RMSADAAQQN
-87 NFRGISNMKLLSFV
+87 SNFRGISNMKLLPFA
-101 EEPATGKISTSF
+101 EEPAVGKTSTSL
-113 IDLKQNTNAFES
+113 INLGVNTNAFES

-136 IYRDVQ
+136 IYRDVE

-157 GTETTTSDANKL
+157 GTETTTTDPDKL
-169 FDKGYLSNNLSG
+169 FEKGYLSNNLSG
-181 TTSGTPVSLDNTNFA
+181 TTGTTVSLDNTNFA
-196 LQQIN
+196 LQKIN
-201 STLDLSIADGTS
+201 ETLDLNGATS
-213 GNNYD
+213 GTD
-218 KVMQALNNVSRT
+218 KSYRKVLKALQDVTGT
-230 KVGTTEWCAI
+230 KVTDGATTIEWNNI
-240 TTPTADTKLDHAKKL
+240 TTSATDMKLNHAEKL
-255 WNAFSKLK
+255 WDAFKTLK

-271 KTLEYLKSSAGVS
+271 ITLENLKKSAGVA
-284 ALVAGEHA
+284 ALGA
-292 TDDGEGLLKTLVK
+292 TETPTADGDGLLKTLVK
-305 NIDEALVLLDN
+305 NIDVALTTLLGIDN
-316 AENFPADL
+316 TFPADF
-324 NLPDGAISVECNRG
+324 NLPDGAIAVTYDNTSGN
-338 TWSYKT
+338 WKYNT

-368 SSPAKARDDA
+368 NSPAKARNDA
-378 STGLSDGKWPAKE
+378 STGLTDGIWPEKDK
-391 EWTKDNATWTD
+391 WTKDKTGIWTG

-430 INAKA
+430 INAKT
-435 NSLEDNAK
+435 NKLLDNAK
-443 AKGGQVADQNVDVT
+443 ANGGQVADQNVDVT
-457 GNKLV
+457 GDKLV

-472 EKVEWNYEPKTG
+472 TKVEWNYEPKTG

-500 ASAKGINVPVKPKAS
+500 ASAEGINVPVKPTAS

-525 NNNTSAKSI
+525 NNNTSTKYI
-534 YVAVELVNKTGIDFY
+534 YVAVELINKTGIDFY

-566 LDPTDGTTVGENP
+566 LDPTTGDNP
-579 KNVDRVFLKDYTTK
+579 NHVDRVFLKDYTTK

-622 NLEWQNGITFNVE
+622 NLEWQTGITFDVE

>member
-1 MQKIRNNNNIN
+1 
-12 FKNVKTMNRMNNFL
+12 MNRMNNFL

-76 RMSDEAAQQKN
+76 RMSADAAQQN
-87 NFRGISNMKLLSFV
+87 SNFRGISNMKLLPFA
-101 EEPATGKISTSF
+101 EEPAVGKTSTSL
-113 IDLKQNTNAFES
+113 INLGVNTNTFES

-136 IYRDVQ
+136 IYRDVE

-157 GTETTTSDANKL
+157 GTETTTTDPDKL
-169 FDKGYLSNNLSG
+169 FEKGYLSNNLSG
-181 TTSGTPVSLDNTNFA
+181 TTGTTVSLDNTNFA
-196 LQQIN
+196 LQKIN
-201 STLDLSIADGTS
+201 ETLDLNGATS
-213 GNNYD
+213 GTD
-218 KVMQALNNVSRT
+218 KSYRKVLKALQDVTGT
-230 KVGTTEWCAI
+230 KVTDGATTIEWNNI
-240 TTPTADTKLDHAKKL
+240 TTSATDMKLNHAEKL
-255 WNAFSKLK
+255 WDAFKTLK

-271 KTLEYLKSSAGVS
+271 ITLENLKKSAGVTT
-284 ALVAGEHA
+284 LGA
-292 TDDGEGLLKTLVK
+292 TETPTADGDGLLKTLVK
-305 NIDEALVLLDN
+305 NIDVALTTLLGTDN
-316 AENFPADL
+316 TFPADF
-324 NLPDGAISVECNRG
+324 NLPDGAIAVTYDNTSGN
-338 TWSYKT
+338 WKYNT

-368 SSPAKARDDA
+368 NSPAKARNDA
-378 STGLSDGKWPAKE
+378 STGLTDGIWPEKDK
-391 EWTKDNATWTD
+391 WTKDETGIWTG

-430 INAKA
+430 INAKT
-435 NSLEDNAK
+435 NKLLDNAK
-443 AKGGQVADQNVDVT
+443 ANGGQVADQNVDVT
-457 GNKLV
+457 GDKLV

-472 EKVEWNYEPKTG
+472 TKVEWNYEPKTG

-500 ASAKGINVPVKPKAS
+500 TSAEGINVPVKPTAS
-515 TPNYT
+515 THNYT

-566 LDPTDGTTVGENP
+566 LDPTDAATVGENP

>member
-1 MQKIRNNNNIN
+1 
-12 FKNVKTMNRMNNFL
+12 MNNFL

-76 RMSDEAAQQKN
+76 RMSAEATQQSS
-87 NFRGISNMKLLSFV
+87 NFRGISNMTLLPFT
-101 EEPATGKISTSF
+101 EEPDTGKISTSF

-130 ANQGRY
+130 ANPGRY

-157 GTETTTSDANKL
+157 GTETTTTADADKL

-181 TTSGTPVSLDNTNFA
+181 TTSGTKVSLDNTNFA
-196 LQQIN
+196 LQKIN
-201 STLDLSIADGTS
+201 ETLDFSTATSGTDKSYNKVLKALQDVTDTKVTDGTTTIEW
-213 GNNYD
+213 NN
-218 KVMQALNNVSRT
+218 
-230 KVGTTEWCAI
+230 I
-240 TTPTADTKLDHAKKL
+240 TTSATDMKLNHAQKL
-255 WNAFSKLK
+255 WDAFKTLK

-271 KTLEYLKSSAGVS
+271 ITLENLKKSAGVTTLG
-284 ALVAGEHA
+284 AETA
-292 TDDGEGLLKTLVK
+292 TVDSDGLLKTLVK
-305 NIDEALVLLDN
+305 NIETALTILGTDN
-316 AENFPADL
+316 TFPADF
-324 NLPDGAISVECNRG
+324 NLPDGAIAVTYDNTSGN
-338 TWSYKT
+338 WKYNT
-344 PVDMNGASI
+344 PVDMNSASI

-378 STGLSDGKWPAKE
+378 STGLSDGKWPAKD

-402 WGDEVKNTTRTIA
+402 WGNEVENTTRTIA

-435 NSLEDNAK
+435 NTLSDNAK
-443 AKGGQVADQNVDVT
+443 NNGGQVADQNVDVT

-472 EKVEWNYEPKTG
+472 TQVEWNYEPKTTG
-484 TTFDLTIYDK
+484 ATFDLTIYDK
-494 KMNGAT
+494 KMNGAAT
-500 ASAKGINVPVKPKAS
+500 ENGINVPVKPKAS

-525 NNNTSAKSI
+525 NYASTKPI

-549 GADGMIPAGGKF
+549 GFDGMIPADGKF

-579 KNVDRVFLKDYTTK
+579 NSVDRVFLKDYTTK

-622 NLEWQNGITFNVE
+622 NLEWQTGITFDVE

>member
-1 MQKIRNNNNIN
+1 
-12 FKNVKTMNRMNNFL
+12 MNRMNNFL

-76 RMSDEAAQQKN
+76 RMSADAAQQN
-87 NFRGISNMKLLSFV
+87 SNFRGISNMKLLPFA
-101 EEPATGKISTSF
+101 EEPAAGKTSTSL
-113 IDLKQNTNAFES
+113 INLGVNTNAFES

-136 IYRDVQ
+136 IYRDVE

-157 GTETTTSDANKL
+157 GTETTTTTPDKL
-169 FDKGYLSNNLSG
+169 FEKGYLSNNLTG
-181 TTSGTPVSLDNTNFA
+181 TTVNLDNTHFALQKINETLNLSIATSGTDKSYNRVLKA
-196 LQQIN
+196 LQDV
-201 STLDLSIADGTS
+201 TG
-213 GNNYD
+213 
-218 KVMQALNNVSRT
+218 T
-230 KVGTTEWCAI
+230 KVGPIEWKNISTTA
-240 TTPTADTKLDHAKKL
+240 ADMKLNHAQKL
-255 WNAFSKLK
+255 WEAFSKLK

-271 KTLEYLKSSAGVS
+271 KTLENLKTSAGVA
-284 ALVAGEHA
+284 ALGTSEMP
-292 TDDGEGLLKTLVK
+292 TEDGDGLLKTLVK
-305 NIDEALVLLDN
+305 NIETALTILGTDN
-316 AENFPADL
+316 TFPADF
-324 NLPDGAISVECNRG
+324 NLPDGAIAVTYDNTSGN
-338 TWSYKT
+338 WKYNT
-344 PVDMNGASI
+344 PVDMNSASI
-353 NYANITYPASLDYFV
+353 NYAKITYPASLDYFV
-368 SSPAKARDDA
+368 SSPAKARNDA
-378 STGLSDGKWPAKE
+378 STGLTDGKWPTNE
-391 EWTKDNATWTD
+391 DWTKDQATWTD
-402 WGDEVKNTTRTIA
+402 WGNEVKNTTRTIA

-435 NSLEDNAK
+435 NTLSDNAK
-443 AKGGQVADQNVDVT
+443 NNGGQVADQNVDVT

-472 EKVEWNYEPKTG
+472 TQVEWNYEPKTTG
-484 TTFDLTIYDK
+484 ATFDLTIYDK
-494 KMNGAT
+494 KMNGAAT
-500 ASAKGINVPVKPKAS
+500 ENGINVPVKPTAS

-525 NNNTSAKSI
+525 NYASTKPI

-549 GADGMIPAGGKF
+549 GFDGMIPADGKF

-579 KNVDRVFLKDYTTK
+579 NRVERVFLKDHTTK

-622 NLEWQNGITFNVE
+622 NLEWQNGITFDVE

>member
-1 MQKIRNNNNIN
+1 
-12 FKNVKTMNRMNNFL
+12 MNRMNNFF

-76 RMSDEAAQQKN
+76 RMSANAAQQN
-87 NFRGISNMKLLSFV
+87 SNFRGISNMTLLPFT
-101 EEPATGKISTSF
+101 EEPAAGKISTSF

-157 GTETTTSDANKL
+157 GTETTTTDPDKL
-169 FDKGYLSNNLSG
+169 FEKGYLSNNLSG
-181 TTSGTPVSLDNTNFA
+181 TTVSLDNTNFA
-196 LQQIN
+196 LQKIN
-201 STLDLSIADGTS
+201 ETLDLNGATS
-213 GNNYD
+213 GTD
-218 KVMQALNNVSRT
+218 KSYRKVLKALQDVTGT
-230 KVGTTEWCAI
+230 KVTDGATTIEWNNI
-240 TTPTADTKLDHAKKL
+240 TTSATDMKLNHAEKL
-255 WNAFSKLK
+255 WDAFKTLK

-271 KTLEYLKSSAGVS
+271 ITLENLKKSAGVTTLG
-284 ALVAGEHA
+284 AETA
-292 TDDGEGLLKTLVK
+292 TVDGDGLLKTLVK
-305 NIDEALVLLDN
+305 NIETALTILGTDN
-316 AENFPADL
+316 TFPADF
-324 NLPDGAISVECNRG
+324 NLPDGAIAVTYDNTSGN
-338 TWSYKT
+338 WKYNT
-344 PVDMNGASI
+344 PVDMNSASI
-353 NYANITYPASLDYFV
+353 NYAKITYPASLDYFV
-368 SSPAKARDDA
+368 SSPARARDDA
-378 STGLSDGKWPAKE
+378 STGLTDGKWPTNE
-391 EWTKDNATWTD
+391 DWTKDQATWTD
-402 WGDEVKNTTRTIA
+402 WGNEVKNTTRTIA

-435 NSLEDNAK
+435 NTLSDNAK
-443 AKGGQVADQNVDVT
+443 NNGGQVADQNVDVT

-472 EKVEWNYEPKTG
+472 TQVEWNYEPKTTG
-484 TTFDLTIYDK
+484 ATFDLTIYDK
-494 KMNGAT
+494 KMNGAAT
-500 ASAKGINVPVKPKAS
+500 ENGINVPVKPTAS

-525 NNNTSAKSI
+525 NYASTKPI

-549 GADGMIPAGGKF
+549 GFDGMIPADGKF

-579 KNVDRVFLKDYTTK
+579 NRVERVFLKDYTTK
-593 ANLTIKDLKN
+593 ANLTIKNLKN

-622 NLEWQNGITFNVE
+622 NLEWQEGITFNVE

>member
-1 MQKIRNNNNIN
+1 
-12 FKNVKTMNRMNNFL
+12 MNRMNNFL

-61 KTQFALNVPYGNTGT
+61 KTQFALNVPYGNTRT
-76 RMSDEAAQQKN
+76 RMSADAAQQN
-87 NFRGISNMKLLSFV
+87 SNFRGISNMVLLPFN
-101 EEPATGKISTSF
+101 EEPATGKTSTSK
-113 IDLKQNTNAFES
+113 ISLGTNTNAFES
-125 DGSDY
+125 DGNDY
-130 ANQGRY
+130 TNQGRY

-157 GTETTTSDANKL
+157 GTETSATATADNL
-169 FDKGYLSNNLSG
+169 FEKGYLSNNVSG
-181 TTSGTPVSLDNTNFA
+181 PTVNLDATNFA
-196 LQQIN
+196 LQKIN
-201 STLDLSIADGTS
+201 GTLDLNGATS
-213 GNNYD
+213 GTD
-218 KVMQALNNVSRT
+218 KSYRKVLKALQDVTGT
-230 KVGTTEWCAI
+230 KVTDGATTIEWNNI
-240 TTPTADTKLDHAKKL
+240 TTSATDMKLNHAEKL
-255 WNAFSKLK
+255 WDAFKTLK

-271 KTLEYLKSSAGVS
+271 ITLENLKKSAGVTT
-284 ALVAGEHA
+284 LGA
-292 TDDGEGLLKTLVK
+292 TETPTADGDGLLKTLVK
-305 NIDEALVLLDN
+305 NIDVALTTLLGTDN
-316 AENFPADL
+316 TFPADF
-324 NLPDGAISVECNRG
+324 NLPDGAIAVTYDNTSGN
-338 TWSYKT
+338 WKYNT

-378 STGLSDGKWPAKE
+378 STGLSDGKWPAKN

-472 EKVEWNYEPKTG
+472 EQVEWNYEPKTTG
-484 TTFDLTIYDK
+484 ATFDLTIYDK

-500 ASAKGINVPVKPKAS
+500 TATGNGINVPVKPKAS

-525 NNNTSAKSI
+525 KHASTKPI

-549 GADGMIPAGGKF
+549 GFDGMIPADGKF

-566 LDPTDGTTVGENP
+566 LDPTDATTIGDNP

>member
-1 MQKIRNNNNIN
+1 
-12 FKNVKTMNRMNNFL
+12 MNRMNNFL

-76 RMSDEAAQQKN
+76 RMSADAAQQN
-87 NFRGISNMKLLSFV
+87 SNFRGISNMKLLSLTAT
-101 EEPATGKISTSF
+101 PAAGTIPTSL
-113 IDLKQNTNAFES
+113 INLGVNTNAFES

-136 IYRDVQ
+136 IYRDVE

-157 GTETTTSDANKL
+157 GTETTTTDPDKL
-169 FDKGYLSNNLSG
+169 FEKGYLSNNLSG
-181 TTSGTPVSLDNTNFA
+181 TTGTTVSLDNTNFA
-196 LQQIN
+196 LQKIN
-201 STLDLSIADGTS
+201 ETLDLNGATS
-213 GNNYD
+213 GTD
-218 KVMQALNNVSRT
+218 KSYRKVLKALQDVTGT
-230 KVGTTEWCAI
+230 KVTDGATTIEWNNI
-240 TTPTADTKLDHAKKL
+240 TTSATDMKLNHAEKL
-255 WNAFSKLK
+255 WDAFKTLK

-271 KTLEYLKSSAGVS
+271 ITLENLKKSAGVTT
-284 ALVAGEHA
+284 LGA
-292 TDDGEGLLKTLVK
+292 TEKPTADGDGLLKTLVK
-305 NIDEALVLLDN
+305 NIDVALTTLLGTDN
-316 AENFPADL
+316 TFPADF
-324 NLPDGAISVECNRG
+324 NLPDGAIAVTYDNTSGN
-338 TWSYKT
+338 WKYNT

-368 SSPAKARDDA
+368 NSPAKARNDA
-378 STGLSDGKWPAKE
+378 STGLTDGIWPEKDK
-391 EWTKDNATWTD
+391 WTKDETGIWTG

-430 INAKA
+430 INAKT
-435 NSLEDNAK
+435 NKLLDNAK
-443 AKGGQVADQNVDVT
+443 ANGGQVADQNVDVT
-457 GNKLV
+457 GDKLV

-472 EKVEWNYEPKTG
+472 TKVEWNYEPKTG

-500 ASAKGINVPVKPKAS
+500 TSAEGINVPVKPTAS
-515 TPNYT
+515 THNYT

-566 LDPTDGTTVGENP
+566 LDPTDAATVGENP

>member
-1 MQKIRNNNNIN
+1 
-12 FKNVKTMNRMNNFL
+12 MNRMNNFL

-37 AFSACS
+37 TFSACS

-76 RMSDEAAQQKN
+76 RMSADAAQQN
-87 NFRGISNMKLLSFV
+87 SNFRGISNMKLLSLTAT
-101 EEPATGKISTSF
+101 PAAGTIPTSL
-113 IDLKQNTNAFES
+113 IDLKAVSES

-136 IYRDVQ
+136 IYRDVA
-142 IPIGTKHFVFYGKAT
+142 IPVGTKHFVFYGKAT
-157 GTETTTSDANKL
+157 GTETTTTTPDKL
-169 FDKGYLSNNLSG
+169 FEYGYLSDNSLAGPTAKNLDDTYFTLLKINDNNIDLSNAVEGTSENFEKVLKALNDVTKTNVTNG
-181 TTSGTPVSLDNTNFA
+181 TTT
-196 LQQIN
+196 IEW
-201 STLDLSIADGTS
+201 
-213 GNNYD
+213 NNI
-218 KVMQALNNVSRT
+218 T
-230 KVGTTEWCAI
+230 I
-240 TTPTADTKLDHAKKL
+240 TTGSDLKIAHAQKL
-255 WNAFSKLK
+255 WEAFSKLK

-271 KTLEYLKSSAGVS
+271 ITLNNLKSSAGVA
-284 ALVAGEHA
+284 ALGTGEIA
-292 TDDGEGLLKTLVK
+292 TIDADGLLKTLVK
-305 NIDEALVLLDN
+305 NIDVALTTLGDGN
-316 AENFPADL
+316 TFPADL
-324 NLPDGAISVECNRG
+324 NLPDGAVGVNYDEPSKTWKFTSSVTMKSEN
-338 TWSYKT
+338 
-344 PVDMNGASI
+344 I

-378 STGLSDGKWPAKE
+378 STGISDGIWPAKD
-391 EWTKDNATWTD
+391 EWTKDNATWTN

-415 LEKAIQYGVANLELT
+415 LKKAIQYGVANLKLT
-430 INAKA
+430 IKA
-435 NSLEDNAK
+435 NANTLLDNAK
-443 AKGGQVADQNVDVT
+443 DKKGQVADQNVDVT
-457 GNKLV
+457 NNKLV

-472 EKVEWNYEPKTG
+472 TQVEWNYEPKTG
-484 TTFDLTIYDK
+484 NAFDLTIYDK

-500 ASAKGINVPVKPKAS
+500 PATKNGIYVPVN
-515 TPNYT
+515 TPSNANYT

-525 NNNTSAKSI
+525 NNATTKAI
-534 YVAVELVNKTGIDFY
+534 YVAVELVNNTGIDFY
-549 GADGMIPAGGKF
+549 GADGMVPAGGKF

-566 LDPTDGTTVGENP
+566 LNP
-579 KNVDRVFLKDYTTK
+579 EAATGVTGKDDNVNRVFLKDYTTK

-622 NLEWQNGITFNVE
+622 NLEWQEGITFNVE

>member
-1 MQKIRNNNNIN
+1 
-12 FKNVKTMNRMNNFL
+12 MNNFL

-61 KTQFALNVPYGNTGT
+61 KTQFALNVPYGDTGT
-76 RMSDEAAQQKN
+76 RMSDEAAQQN
-87 NFRGISNMKLLSFV
+87 RNFRGISNMTLLPFT
-101 EEPATGKISTSF
+101 EEPAAGKISTSF

-181 TTSGTPVSLDNTNFA
+181 TTSGTKVILDNTNFA
-196 LQQIN
+196 LQKIN
-201 STLDLSIADGTS
+201 ETLDFSTATSGTDKSYNKVLKALQDVTDTKVTDGTTTIEW
-213 GNNYD
+213 NN
-218 KVMQALNNVSRT
+218 
-230 KVGTTEWCAI
+230 I
-240 TTPTADTKLDHAKKL
+240 TTSATDMKLNHAKKL
-255 WNAFSKLK
+255 WEAFSTLK

-271 KTLEYLKSSAGVS
+271 KTLNYLKSSAGVS
-284 ALVAGEHA
+284 ALGTGTA
-292 TDDGEGLLKTLVK
+292 TADGDGLLKTLVK
-305 NIDEALVLLDN
+305 NIDNALTTLGAAND
-316 AENFPADL
+316 FPADF
-324 NLPDGAISVECNRG
+324 NLPDGAVGVNYDGATKKWKFNSPEN
-338 TWSYKT
+338 
-344 PVDMNGASI
+344 MNVNTI

-402 WGDEVKNTTRTIA
+402 WGNEVENTTRTIA

-430 INAKA
+430 INAKT
-435 NSLEDNAK
+435 NKLLDNAK
-443 AKGGQVADQNVDVT
+443 ANGGQVADQNVDVT
-457 GNKLV
+457 GDKLV

-472 EKVEWNYEPKTG
+472 TKVEWNYEPKTG

-500 ASAKGINVPVKPKAS
+500 TSAEGINVPVKPTAS
-515 TPNYT
+515 THNYT

-566 LDPTDGTTVGENP
+566 LDPTDAATVGENP

>member
-1 MQKIRNNNNIN
+1 
-12 FKNVKTMNRMNNFL
+12 MNRMNNFL

-61 KTQFALNVPYGNTGT
+61 KTQFALNVPYGDTGT
-76 RMSDEAAQQKN
+76 RMSANAAQQN
-87 NFRGISNMKLLSFV
+87 RNFRGISNMTLLPFT
-101 EEPATGKISTSF
+101 EEPAAGKISTSF

-196 LQQIN
+196 LQKIN
-201 STLDLSIADGTS
+201 ETLDFSTATSGTDKSYNKVLKALQDVTDTKVTDGTTTIEW
-213 GNNYD
+213 NN
-218 KVMQALNNVSRT
+218 
-230 KVGTTEWCAI
+230 I
-240 TTPTADTKLDHAKKL
+240 TTSATDMKLNHAKKL
-255 WNAFSKLK
+255 WEAFSTLK

-271 KTLEYLKSSAGVS
+271 KTLNYLKSSAGVS
-284 ALVAGEHA
+284 ALGTGTA
-292 TDDGEGLLKTLVK
+292 TADGDGLLKTLVK
-305 NIDEALVLLDN
+305 NIDNALTTLGAAND
-316 AENFPADL
+316 FPADF
-324 NLPDGAISVECNRG
+324 NLPDGAVGVNYDGATKKWKFNSPEN
-338 TWSYKT
+338 
-344 PVDMNGASI
+344 MNVNTI

-378 STGLSDGKWPAKE
+378 STGLSDGKWPAKD

-402 WGDEVKNTTRTIA
+402 WGNEVENTTRTIA

-430 INAKA
+430 ITAKT
-435 NSLEDNAK
+435 STLSDNAK
-443 AKGGQVADQNVDVT
+443 AKGGQVADQTVDVT
-457 GNKLV
+457 GDKLF

-472 EKVEWNYEPKTG
+472 EQVEWNYEPKTG
-484 TTFDLTIYDK
+484 AKFDYTIYDK

-500 ASAKGINVPVKPKAS
+500 TATENGIKVPVKTAVTPAS

-525 NNNTSAKSI
+525 NKATTKPI
-534 YVAVELVNKTGIDFY
+534 YVAVELLNKTGIDFY

-566 LDPTDGTTVGENP
+566 LDPNNAATVGENP
-579 KNVDRVFLKDYTTK
+579 KGVDRVFLKDYTTK

-622 NLEWQNGITFNVE
+622 NLEWQTGITFNVE